1 MNSYTVEEKFPFGA
15 IIHGVD
21 IKSLSKYE
29 IDSLMA
35 KFLVIGFSNQQLTF
49 SQYSNFAQTLGTL
62 VEDNYH
68 EGLADFPEIKP
79 ITRKKDEKA
88 FVFAS
93 HWHSDFSFLD
103 DPSTYT
109 LLYGKTIPP
118 NDGDTLFSSQYLVY
132 DSLPEELKN
141 CLETHKGI
149 HSSARGYGINGV
161 YGREDINKDRSIRIK
176 VSKSAHKTVL
186 HDLIQIHPGSKKN
199 YVFSNFGY
207 TIGVEG
213 LDKNESEKILKNIF
227 EIQQQP
233 YNIYR
238 HKWSTNM
245 LTIWDNRCLTH
256 AATGGYDGYDR
267 ICYRIVLR

>member
-1 MNSYTVEEKFPFGA
+1 MNNYTVEEKFPFGA

-21 IKSLSKYE
+21 ITSLSKYE

-49 SQYSNFAQTLGTL
+49 SQYSNFAKTLGTL
-62 VEDNYH
+62 IEDNYH

-93 HWHSDFSFLD
+93 HWHSDFSFLNN
-103 DPSTYT
+103 PSTYT

-118 NDGDTLFSSQYLVY
+118 IGGDTLFSSQYLVY
-132 DSLPEELKN
+132 DGLPKLLKN
-141 CLETHKGI
+141 CLETYKGI
-149 HSSARGYGINGV
+149 HSSVRGYGINGV
-161 YGREDINKDRSIRIK
+161 YGQEDINKDRSIKIK
-176 VSKSAHKTVL
+176 VNKSAHKTVL
-186 HDLIQIHPGSKKN
+186 HDLIQIHHVSKKK

-207 TIGVEG
+207 TIGIEG
-213 LDKNESEKILKNIF
+213 LDKNKSEKILKNIF